1 MHQLKSSGSR
11 RSTKP
16 THIGA
21 FLAGVVLATAVGAW
35 AGPSP
40 RSRATDKR
48 FQKLDV
54 FARVLSYVENNYV
67 EQIDERKLIYGAAKG
82 MVHTLDP
89 HSAFMTPDEF
99 ADLQADT
106 EGEFGGV
113 GLQIDDADG
122 GVPVIVEVLTDTP
135 AARAGLIPGDR
146 IVKIDGAATAG
157 QDGGEST
164 ARLRGKPGV
173 PVIVEIER
181 KNAAGSYEA
190 PRPITIT
197 REIIRV
203 TAVDTMAL
211 APGIAY
217 VRIKQFQERT
227 DQEVVAAL
235 EAHKKKYGKI
245 DGLVLDL
252 RGNPGGLLDQAVRV
266 ADLFISSGVIVTT
279 RGRGGKKLEE
289 ETAHDGG
296 TWSGFPIVCLI
307 NGQSASASEIV
318 AGALQDHGRALL
330 LGTRSYGKGSV
341 QSVIPLEDG
350 SGLKL
355 TIARYYTPKG
365 RSIQERGIDPDVEVE
380 QLDPERVA
388 KAKVDEEVEREEDLE
403 GHLRNEQ
410 GQGAARAQ
418 RAGRTGKKAA
428 SGRPTAEATPSPS
441 SPAGPADKD
450 DAAAM
455 AATAQAPSAKAV
467 PAPTSTTNPVTALAR
482 DNQLKVAFQTLDS
495 HRKLKP

>member
-1 MHQLKSSGSR
+1 MQHPKSPAARGPLPSEKSR
-11 RSTKP
+11 LRSS
-16 THIGA
+16 HAGA
-21 FLAGVVLATAVGAW
+21 FVFGVVIATAVGAW
-35 AGPSP
+35 AGPAS
-40 RSRATDKR
+40 SGAKGEKR

-113 GLQIDDADG
+113 GLQIDDGDN
-122 GVPVIVEVLTDTP
+122 GVPVVVEVLSDTP
-135 AARAGLIPGDR
+135 AARAGLQPGDR
-146 IVKIDGAATAG
+146 IVKIDGAVTAG
-157 QDGGEST
+157 RDGGEST
-164 ARLRGKPGV
+164 ARLRGKPGT

-181 KNAAGSYEA
+181 KNPSGYDA
-190 PRPITIT
+190 PRAVSIT

-211 APGIAY
+211 APGLAY

-235 EAHKKKYGKI
+235 EAHKKQYGKI

-266 ADLFISSGVIVTT
+266 ADLFIASGVIVTT
-279 RGRGGKKLEE
+279 RGRGNKKLEE

-296 TWSGFPIVCLI
+296 TYGGFPIVCLI

-355 TIARYYTPKG
+355 TIARYYTPNG

-380 QLDPERVA
+380 QMDPDRMA
-388 KAKVDEEVEREEDLE
+388 KARVEEQVEREEDLE

-410 GQGAARAQ
+410 GQGAA
-418 RAGRTGKKAA
+418 GKKAPRTRA
-428 SGRPTAEATPSPS
+428 LPTQPTAEASP
-441 SPAGPADKD
+441 P
-450 DAAAM
+450 AAAPRM
-455 AATAQAPSAKAV
+455 TPDNSPKNALARTGSIAEV
-467 PAPTSTTNPVTALAR
+467 LAR
-482 DNQLKVAFQTLDS
+482 DNQLKVAFQTLES

>member
-1 MHQLKSSGSR
+1 
-11 RSTKP
+11 
-16 THIGA
+16 
-21 FLAGVVLATAVGAW
+21 VVVATAVGAW
-35 AGPSP
+35 AGPQAGA
-40 RSRATDKR
+40 RATDKR

-113 GLQIDDADG
+113 GLQIDDGDG
-122 GVPVIVEVLTDTP
+122 TAPVIVEVLADTP
-135 AARAGLIPGDR
+135 AARAGLVPGDR
-146 IVKIDGAATAG
+146 IVKIDGQPTAG

-164 ARLRGKPGV
+164 ARLRGKPGT
-173 PVIVEIER
+173 PVVMEIER
-181 KNAAGSYEA
+181 KNAAGAYDA
-190 PRPITIT
+190 PHPVTIT

-203 TAVDTMAL
+203 TAVDSMAL

-227 DQEVVAAL
+227 DQEVLAAL
-235 EAHKKKYGKI
+235 EAHKKKYGHI

-266 ADLFISSGVIVTT
+266 ADLFLSSGVIVTT

-296 TWSGFPIVCLI
+296 TYSGFPIVCLI

-318 AGALQDHGRALL
+318 AGALQDHQRALL
-330 LGTRSYGKGSV
+330 IGTRSYGKGSV

-355 TIARYYTPKG
+355 TIARYYTPNG

-380 QLDPERVA
+380 QLDPERFA
-388 KAKVDEEVEREEDLE
+388 KARVEEDVEREEDLE

-418 RAGRTGKKAA
+418 KQPRSRKPVVTPGPTADATPATPA
-428 SGRPTAEATPSPS
+428 SGA
-441 SPAGPADKD
+441 
-450 DAAAM
+450 DAANL
-455 AATAQAPSAKAV
+455 AAQTQPGVPVSTSSASV
-467 PAPTSTTNPVTALAR
+467 ALAR
-482 DNQLKVAFQTLDS
+482 DNQLKVAFQTLES

>member
-1 MHQLKSSGSR
+1 MPFPKWP
-11 RSTKP
+11 RSQVV
-16 THIGA
+16 GA
-21 FLAGVVLATAVGAW
+21 FLAGAVAATAVGAW
-35 AGPSP
+35 AAPSP
-40 RSRATDKR
+40 RGKQEKR

-99 ADLQADT
+99 NDLQADT

-113 GLQIDDADG
+113 GLQIDDEG
-122 GVPVIVEVLTDTP
+122 GVPIIVEVLEDTP
-135 AARAGLIPGDR
+135 AARAGLLAGGR
-146 IVKIDGAATAG
+146 LLKIDGVATAG
-157 QDGGEST
+157 RDGGEST
-164 ARLRGKPGV
+164 ARLRGKPGTQV
-173 PVIVEIER
+173 VIELER
-181 KNAAGSYEA
+181 PSVKGAAAKDGGA
-190 PRPITIT
+190 GDPATPRTFTIT
-197 REIIRV
+197 REVIRV
-203 TAVDTMAL
+203 KAVESLAL
-211 APGIAY
+211 APGVVY

-235 EAHKKKYGKI
+235 EAHKQQHGKI

-266 ADLFISSGVIVTT
+266 ADLFVSSGVIVTT

-289 ETAHDGG
+289 EVARDGG
-296 TWSGFPIVCLI
+296 TFSGFPIICLI

-330 LGTRSYGKGSV
+330 VGTRSFGKGSV

-365 RSIQERGIDPDVEVE
+365 RSIQERGIEPDVEVE
-380 QLDPERVA
+380 QLDADQVA
-388 KAKVDEEVEREEDLE
+388 KARVIEDVEREEDLE

-410 GQGAARAQ
+410 G
-418 RAGRTGKKAA
+418 AGAA
-428 SGRPTAEATPSPS
+428 SGKPNRKPRGKS
-441 SPAGPADKD
+441 SKP
-450 DAAAM
+450 AAA
-455 AATAQAPSAKAV
+455 PPV
-467 PAPTSTTNPVTALAR
+467 PGTPLEQILAR
-482 DNQLKVAFQTLDS
+482 DHQLKVAFQTLS
-495 HRKLKP
+495 AHRKLKP

>member
-1 MHQLKSSGSR
+1 
-11 RSTKP
+11 
-16 THIGA
+16 
-21 FLAGVVLATAVGAW
+21 VVATAVGAW
-35 AGPSP
+35 AGPP
-40 RSRATDKR
+40 AGARTADKR

-113 GLQIDDADG
+113 GLQIDDGDG
-122 GVPVIVEVLTDTP
+122 GPPVIVEVLADTP

-146 IVKIDGAATAG
+146 IVKIDGRPTAG

-164 ARLRGKPGV
+164 ARLRGKPGT
-173 PVIVEIER
+173 PVVMDIER
-181 KNAAGSYEA
+181 KNAAGTYDPA
-190 PRPITIT
+190 RPVTIT

-211 APGIAY
+211 APGIVY

-227 DQEVVAAL
+227 DQEVLAAL
-235 EAHKKKYGKI
+235 EAHKKQFGKI

-266 ADLFISSGVIVTT
+266 SDLFLSSGVIVTT

-296 TWSGFPIVCLI
+296 TYSGFPIVCLI
-307 NGQSASASEIV
+307 NGQSASASEIL

-330 LGTRSYGKGSV
+330 VGTRSYGKGSV

-355 TIARYYTPKG
+355 TIARYYTPNG

-380 QLDPERVA
+380 QLDPDRMA
-388 KAKVDEEVEREEDLE
+388 KARVEEEVEREEDLE

-418 RAGRTGKKAA
+418 KAQRARKPALA
-428 SGRPTAEATPSPS
+428 SPGATADATRPASN
-441 SPAGPADKD
+441 D
-450 DAAAM
+450 DAVDM
-455 AATAQAPSAKAV
+455 AARTKPAAPI
-467 PAPTSTTNPVTALAR
+467 STTNASAALAR
-482 DNQLKVAFQTLDS
+482 DNQLKVAYQTLKS